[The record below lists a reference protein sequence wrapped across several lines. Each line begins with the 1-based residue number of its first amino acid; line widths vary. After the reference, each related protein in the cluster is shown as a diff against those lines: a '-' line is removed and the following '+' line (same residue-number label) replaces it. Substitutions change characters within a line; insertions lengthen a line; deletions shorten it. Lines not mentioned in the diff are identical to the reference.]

1 MYDEEIEKAVLYYI
15 IFKNEE
21 LDIEESDFINIKNK
35 LIAKA
40 IEELKLEKEEISIL
54 SVQSKIKGNQKQ
66 ILEYISNLGNNIYGI
81 TAEVCYNK
89 LKELSKKRK
98 VFELAQNILTNVA
111 EEESI
116 DIYIQ
121 DCIDKLNKIEKIN
134 TKEKTFVEQIAE
146 TTSEI
151 ERNYNN
157 RNDYS
162 LYTGIFDLDKLT
174 CGLHNQELTIIGARP
189 GMGKTTLTLQIAQE
203 IAKKKNVVFASL
215 EMSQTQLIQKMIA
228 KQSIVNSYKMRL
240 GTLEEGDWEKIAKA
254 SIKLS
259 ELNLTINTRV
269 RTIQDIEVIAK
280 RLKNKDKLDLLI
292 IDYIQLLKS
301 QGKFNLREQEVA
313 EISRRLKLLS
323 LEINIPIIA
332 LCQLN
337 RNANIGEPTLADWR
351 ESGSLEQDADNII
364 FIYKENEEDSITTLK
379 LAKQRAG
386 DIGKVKVKFNKQL
399 STFVN
404 LVRWTYEKSN

>member
-35 LIAKA
+35 MIAKA

-81 TAEVCYNK
+81 TAESCYNR

-98 VFELAQNILTNVA
+98 VFELAQSILSNVT
-111 EEESI
+111 EEGNI

-121 DCIDKLNKIEKIN
+121 DCIDKLNNIEKIN
-134 TKEKTFVEQIAE
+134 TKEKTFIEQIAE
-146 TTSEI
+146 TTNEI
-151 ERNYNN
+151 EKNYNN

-174 CGLHNQELTIIGARP
+174 CGLHNQELTIVGARP
-189 GMGKTTLTLQIAQE
+189 GMGKTTLTLQIAQN
-203 IAKKKNVVFASL
+203 IAKEKNVVFVSL

-259 ELNLTINTRV
+259 ELNLTINTKV
-269 RTIQDIEVIAK
+269 RTIQDIEVMAK

-337 RNANIGEPTLADWR
+337 KNTNTGEPTLADLR

-364 FIYKENEEDSITTLK
+364 FIYKEDEESNLTILK

-404 LVRWTYEKSN
+404 LVR

>member
-15 IFKNEE
+15 IFKKEE

-35 LIAKA
+35 MIAKA
-40 IEELKLEKEEISIL
+40 IEELKLEKQDISIL
-54 SVQSKIKGNQKQ
+54 SVQNKIKGNQKQ

-81 TAEVCYNK
+81 TAESCYNR

-98 VFELAQNILTNVA
+98 VFELAQNILANVT
-111 EEESI
+111 EKENI

-121 DCIDKLNKIEKIN
+121 DCIDKLNNIEKIN

-146 TTSEI
+146 TTNEI
-151 ERNYNN
+151 EKNYNN

-162 LYTGIFDLDKLT
+162 LYRGIFDLDKLT

-189 GMGKTTLTLQIAQE
+189 GMGKTTLTLQIAQN
-203 IAKKKNVVFASL
+203 IAKEKNVVFVSL

-254 SIKLS
+254 SVQLS

-269 RTIQDIEVIAK
+269 RTIQDIEVMTK
-280 RLKNKDKLDLLI
+280 RLKNKGKLDLLI

-337 RNANIGEPTLADWR
+337 RNANTGEPTLADLR

-364 FIYKENEEDSITTLK
+364 FIYKEDEESNLTTLK

-404 LVRWTYEKSN
+404 LVR

>member
-35 LIAKA
+35 MIAKA
-40 IEELKLEKEEISIL
+40 IEELKLEKEDISIL
-54 SVQSKIKGNQKQ
+54 AVQNKIKGNQKQ

-81 TAEVCYNK
+81 TAEGCYNR

-98 VFELAQNILTNVA
+98 VFELAQSILANVT
-111 EEESI
+111 EEENI

-121 DCIDKLNKIEKIN
+121 DCIDKLNNIEKIN
-134 TKEKTFVEQIAE
+134 TKEKTFIEQIAE

-151 ERNYNN
+151 EKNYNN

-189 GMGKTTLTLQIAQE
+189 GMGKTTLTLQIAQN
-203 IAKKKNVVFASL
+203 IAKEKNVVFVSL

-259 ELNLTINTRV
+259 ELNLTINTKV
-269 RTIQDIEVIAK
+269 RTIQDIEVMAK

-337 RNANIGEPTLADWR
+337 RNANIGEPTLADLR

-364 FIYKENEEDSITTLK
+364 FIYKENKEDNITTLK

-404 LVRWTYEKSN
+404 LVR

>member
-15 IFKNEE
+15 IFKKEE
-21 LDIEESDFINIKNK
+21 LDIEESDFINMKNK

-259 ELNLTINTRV
+259 ELNLTINTKV

-337 RNANIGEPTLADWR
+337 RNANTGEPTLADLR

-404 LVRWTYEKSN
+404 LVR

>member
-21 LDIEESDFINIKNK
+21 LEIEESDFINIKNK
-35 LIAKA
+35 MIAKA
-40 IEELKLEKEEISIL
+40 VEELKQKKEDISIL
-54 SVQSKIKGNQKQ
+54 SVQSKVKGNQKQ

-81 TAEVCYNK
+81 AAEGCYNR

-98 VFELAQNILTNVA
+98 VFELAQNILANVT
-111 EEESI
+111 EEENI
-116 DIYIQ
+116 DMYIQ
-121 DCIDKLNKIEKIN
+121 DCIDKLNNIEKIN
-134 TKEKTFVEQIAE
+134 TKEKTFIEQIAE

-151 ERNYNN
+151 EKNYNN
-157 RNDYS
+157 RNDMS

-189 GMGKTTLTLQIAQE
+189 GMGKTTLTLQIAQD
-203 IAKKKNVVFASL
+203 IAKVKNVVFVSL
-215 EMSQTQLIQKMIA
+215 EMSQTQLIQKMIS
-228 KQSIVNSYKMRL
+228 KKSIVNSYKMRL
-240 GTLEEGDWEKIAKA
+240 GTLEECDWEKIARA
-254 SIKLS
+254 SIQLS
-259 ELNLTINTRV
+259 ELHLTINTRV
-269 RTIQDIEVIAK
+269 RTIQDIEIMAK
-280 RLKNKDKLDLLI
+280 KLKNKDKLDLLI

-337 RNANIGEPTLADWR
+337 RNANTGEPTLADLR

-364 FIYKENEEDSITTLK
+364 FIYKEDEESNITTLK

-404 LVRWTYEKSN
+404 LVR

>member
-1 MYDEEIEKAVLYYI
+1 M
-15 IFKNEE
+15 
-21 LDIEESDFINIKNK
+21 
-35 LIAKA
+35 
-40 IEELKLEKEEISIL
+40 
-54 SVQSKIKGNQKQ
+54 
-66 ILEYISNLGNNIYGI
+66 
-81 TAEVCYNK
+81 
-89 LKELSKKRK
+89 SKKRK
-98 VFELAQNILTNVA
+98 VFELAQNILANVA
-111 EEESI
+111 EKENI

-121 DCIDKLNKIEKIN
+121 DCIDKLNNIEKIN

-146 TTSEI
+146 TTNEI
-151 ERNYNN
+151 EKNYNN

-189 GMGKTTLTLQIAQE
+189 GMGKTTLTLQIAQN
-203 IAKKKNVVFASL
+203 IAKEKNVVFASL

-228 KQSIVNSYKMRL
+228 KQSVVNSYKMRL
-240 GTLEEGDWEKIAKA
+240 GTLEEGDWEKIARA
-254 SIKLS
+254 SVQLS

-269 RTIQDIEVIAK
+269 RTIQDIEIMAK
-280 RLKNKDKLDLLI
+280 RLKNKGKLDLLI

-337 RNANIGEPTLADWR
+337 RNANTGEPTLADLR

-364 FIYKENEEDSITTLK
+364 FIYKEDEESNLTILK

-404 LVRWTYEKSN
+404 LVR

>member
-21 LDIEESDFINIKNK
+21 LDIEESDFINMKNK

-337 RNANIGEPTLADWR
+337 RNANTGEPTLADLR

-404 LVRWTYEKSN
+404 LVR

>member
-15 IFKNEE
+15 IFKKEE
-21 LDIEESDFINIKNK
+21 LDIEESDFINMKNK

-40 IEELKLEKEEISIL
+40 IEELKLEKQDISIL
-54 SVQSKIKGNQKQ
+54 SVQNKIKGNQKQ

-81 TAEVCYNK
+81 TAESCYNR

-98 VFELAQNILTNVA
+98 VFELAQNILANVT
-111 EEESI
+111 EEENI

-121 DCIDKLNKIEKIN
+121 DCIDKLNNIEKIN
-134 TKEKTFVEQIAE
+134 TKEKAFIEQIAE
-146 TTSEI
+146 TTNEI
-151 ERNYNN
+151 EKNYNN

-189 GMGKTTLTLQIAQE
+189 GMGKTTLTLQIAQN
-203 IAKKKNVVFASL
+203 IAKEKNVVFASL

-254 SIKLS
+254 SVQLS

-269 RTIQDIEVIAK
+269 RTIQDIEVMAK
-280 RLKNKDKLDLLI
+280 RLKNKGKLDLLI

-337 RNANIGEPTLADWR
+337 RNANTGEPTLADLR

-364 FIYKENEEDSITTLK
+364 FIYKEDEESNLTTLK

-404 LVRWTYEKSN
+404 LVR

>member
-21 LDIEESDFINIKNK
+21 LDIEESDFINMKNK

-54 SVQSKIKGNQKQ
+54 SVQSKTKVNQKQ

-98 VFELAQNILTNVA
+98 VFELAQIILANVT
-111 EEESI
+111 EEENI

-121 DCIDKLNKIEKIN
+121 DCIDKLNKIERIN

-146 TTSEI
+146 TTDEI
-151 ERNYNN
+151 EKNYNN

-203 IAKKKNVVFASL
+203 IAKKKNVVFVSL

-259 ELNLTINTRV
+259 ELNLKINTKV
-269 RTIQDIEVIAK
+269 RTIQDIEVMAK
-280 RLKNKDKLDLLI
+280 RLKNKGKLDLLI

-337 RNANIGEPTLADWR
+337 RNANIGEPTLADLR

-404 LVRWTYEKSN
+404 LVR

>member
-21 LDIEESDFINIKNK
+21 LEIEESDFINIKNK
-35 LIAKA
+35 MIAKA
-40 IEELKLEKEEISIL
+40 VEELKQKKEDISIL
-54 SVQSKIKGNQKQ
+54 SVQSKVKGNQKQ

-81 TAEVCYNK
+81 AAEGCYNR

-98 VFELAQNILTNVA
+98 VFELAQNILANVT
-111 EEESI
+111 EEENI
-116 DIYIQ
+116 DMYIQ
-121 DCIDKLNKIEKIN
+121 DCIDKLNNIEKIN
-134 TKEKTFVEQIAE
+134 TKEKTFIEQIAE

-151 ERNYNN
+151 EKNYNN
-157 RNDYS
+157 RNDMS

-189 GMGKTTLTLQIAQE
+189 GMGKTTLTLQIAQD
-203 IAKKKNVVFASL
+203 IAKVKNVVFVSL
-215 EMSQTQLIQKMIA
+215 EMSQTQLIQKMIS
-228 KQSIVNSYKMRL
+228 KKSIVNSYKMRL
-240 GTLEEGDWEKIAKA
+240 GTLEECDWEKIARA
-254 SIKLS
+254 SIQLS
-259 ELNLTINTRV
+259 ELHLTINTRV
-269 RTIQDIEVIAK
+269 RTIQDIEVMAK
-280 RLKNKDKLDLLI
+280 KLKNKDKLDLLI

-337 RNANIGEPTLADWR
+337 RNANTGEPTLADLR

-364 FIYKENEEDSITTLK
+364 FIYKEDEESNITTLK

-404 LVRWTYEKSN
+404 LVR

>member
-35 LIAKA
+35 MIAKA
-40 IEELKLEKEEISIL
+40 IEELKLEKEDISIL
-54 SVQSKIKGNQKQ
+54 AVQSKIKGNQKQ

-269 RTIQDIEVIAK
+269 RTIQDIEVMAK

-337 RNANIGEPTLADWR
+337 RNANIGEPTLADLR

-364 FIYKENEEDSITTLK
+364 FIYKENEGDNITTLK

-404 LVRWTYEKSN
+404 LVR

>member
-35 LIAKA
+35 MIAKA

-203 IAKKKNVVFASL
+203 IAKKKNVVFVSL

-259 ELNLTINTRV
+259 ELNLTINTKV

-337 RNANIGEPTLADWR
+337 RNANIGEPTLADLR

-404 LVRWTYEKSN
+404 LVR

>member
-21 LDIEESDFINIKNK
+21 LDIEESDFINMKNK

-203 IAKKKNVVFASL
+203 VAKKKNVVFASL

-240 GTLEEGDWEKIAKA
+240 GTLEEGDWEKIANA
-254 SIKLS
+254 SIKLA
-259 ELNLTINTRV
+259 ELNLTINTKV

-337 RNANIGEPTLADWR
+337 RNANIGEPTLADLR

-404 LVRWTYEKSN
+404 LVR

>member
-40 IEELKLEKEEISIL
+40 IEELKLAKEDISIL
-54 SVQSKIKGNQKQ
+54 SVQNKIKGNQKQ

-81 TAEVCYNK
+81 TAEVCYNR

-98 VFELAQNILTNVA
+98 VFELAQNILANVT
-111 EEESI
+111 EEENI

-121 DCIDKLNKIEKIN
+121 DCIDKLNNIERIN

-146 TTSEI
+146 TTNEI
-151 ERNYNN
+151 EKNYNN

-189 GMGKTTLTLQIAQE
+189 GMGKTTLTLQIAQS
-203 IAKKKNVVFASL
+203 IAKEKNVVFVSL

-240 GTLEEGDWEKIAKA
+240 GTLEEGDWEKIARA
-254 SIKLS
+254 SVQLS

-269 RTIQDIEVIAK
+269 RTIQDIEVMAK
-280 RLKNKDKLDLLI
+280 RFKNKDQLDLLI

-337 RNANIGEPTLADWR
+337 RNANTGEPTLADLR

-404 LVRWTYEKSN
+404 LVR

>member
-1 MYDEEIEKAVLYYI
+1 MYDEEIEKAILYYI

-21 LDIEESDFINIKNK
+21 LDVEESDFINTRNK

-40 IEELKLEKEEISIL
+40 IEELKLEKQDISIL
-54 SVQSKIKGNQKQ
+54 SVQNKIKGNQKQ
-66 ILEYISNLGNNIYGI
+66 ILEYITNLGNNVFGI
-81 TAEVCYNK
+81 TAESCYNR
-89 LKELSKKRK
+89 LKGLSKKRK
-98 VFELAQNILTNVA
+98 VFELAQNILTDIS
-111 EEESI
+111 EEENI

-121 DCIDKLNKIEKIN
+121 DCIDKLNNIEKIN

-146 TTSEI
+146 TTNEI
-151 ERNYNN
+151 EKNYNN

-189 GMGKTTLTLQIAQE
+189 GMGKTTLTLQIAQN
-203 IAKKKNVVFASL
+203 IAKEKNVVFVSL

-240 GTLEEGDWEKIAKA
+240 GTLEEGDWEKIARA
-254 SIKLS
+254 SVQLS

-269 RTIQDIEVIAK
+269 RTIQDIEVMAK

-337 RNANIGEPTLADWR
+337 RNANTGEPTLADLR

-364 FIYKENEEDSITTLK
+364 FIYKEDEESNFTTLK

-386 DIGKVKVKFNKQL
+386 DVGKVKVKFNKQL

-404 LVRWTYEKSN
+404 LVR

>member
-21 LDIEESDFINIKNK
+21 LDIEESDFINMKNK

-81 TAEVCYNK
+81 TVESCYNR

-98 VFELAQNILTNVA
+98 VFELAQNILANVT
-111 EEESI
+111 EKENI

-121 DCIDKLNKIEKIN
+121 DCIDKLNNIEKIN

-146 TTSEI
+146 TTNEI
-151 ERNYNN
+151 EKNYNN

-189 GMGKTTLTLQIAQE
+189 GMGKTTLTLQIAQN
-203 IAKKKNVVFASL
+203 IAKEKNVVFVSL

-240 GTLEEGDWEKIAKA
+240 GTLEEGDWEKIARA
-254 SIKLS
+254 SVQLS

-280 RLKNKDKLDLLI
+280 KLKNKGKLDLLI

-337 RNANIGEPTLADWR
+337 RNANTGEPTLADLR

-364 FIYKENEEDSITTLK
+364 FIYKEDEESNITTLK

-386 DIGKVKVKFNKQL
+386 DVGKVKVKFNKQL

-404 LVRWTYEKSN
+404 LVR

>member
-21 LDIEESDFINIKNK
+21 LDIEESDFINMKNK

-259 ELNLTINTRV
+259 ELNLTINTKV

-337 RNANIGEPTLADWR
+337 RNANIGEPTLADLR

-404 LVRWTYEKSN
+404 LVR

>member
-21 LDIEESDFINIKNK
+21 LDIEESDFINMKNK

-40 IEELKLEKEEISIL
+40 IEELKLEKQDISIL
-54 SVQSKIKGNQKQ
+54 SVQNKIKGNQKQ

-81 TAEVCYNK
+81 TAESCYNR

-98 VFELAQNILTNVA
+98 VFELAQNILANVT
-111 EEESI
+111 EEENI

-121 DCIDKLNKIEKIN
+121 DCIDKLNNIEKIN
-134 TKEKTFVEQIAE
+134 TKEKTFIEQIAE

-151 ERNYNN
+151 EKNYNN

-189 GMGKTTLTLQIAQE
+189 GMGKTTLTLQIAQN
-203 IAKKKNVVFASL
+203 IAKEKNVVFVSL

-254 SIKLS
+254 SVQLS

-269 RTIQDIEVIAK
+269 RTIQDIEVMAK
-280 RLKNKDKLDLLI
+280 RLKNKGKLDLLI

-337 RNANIGEPTLADWR
+337 RNANTGEPTLADLR

-364 FIYKENEEDSITTLK
+364 FIYKEDEESNLTTLK

-404 LVRWTYEKSN
+404 LVRWNI